1 MAESR
6 VQYLCDG
13 FYPIEANN
21 VMHAGL
27 LFALQLARRRY
38 GPRARCTKLGLH
50 SEFKPYSATFE
61 AVIKGPIEGETCRF
75 TVLVKGP

>member
-13 FYPIEANN
+13 FYPIEVQN

-38 GPRARCTKLGLH
+38 GRKARCTKLDLFC
-50 SEFKPYSATFE
+50 EFKPHSATFE
-61 AVIKGPIEGETCRF
+61 AVINGPIGGETCRF
-75 TVLVKGP
+75 TVLVEGL